1 VKSKARRIAAVIGI
15 VCTVNGAAQGAGGGV
30 PVIDVSNLEQ
40 AMLEVENLTKQLT
53 ALQAQLDTLKAQAQI
68 ITNLYNESRG
78 ITQHATMI
86 PNSVQQLHGFFPTV
100 ENETANLLEGPL
112 NAVANGL
119 RSAKEMF
126 SFETFS
132 DDETA
137 HLPSVE
143 LYKERGDVVY
153 AYMSAAKDS
162 YEKFAE
168 RRAMLETFVTAAGTA
183 NTEKAVLDLNTRI
196 SAETVLMLNDIAMLQ
211 SLTLMAQMEQ
221 ASLDYNEAGLAMYRP
236 VSAEAQT
243 GAGAGDWNFQYH
255 GAEPS
260 NKTQGSKQ

>member
-168 RRAMLETFVTAAGTA
+168 RRA
-183 NTEKAVLDLNTRI
+183 VLDLNTRI